1 MDTQES
7 QRLTLKDCKIDWK
20 NHPAEDENGNPT
32 IEDWTE
38 HREQWL
44 CEDCECNEY
53 SLANGDCCYRYYK
66 FDYDPEKFEQWR
78 QQNNY
83 SKNLIAYW
91 GLCRMFDD
99 GWIKSPAFVDWRN
112 FEGVLDSI
120 GLYIFWR
127 ISDTERFIREF
138 NNLDDRVAILKHF
151 KDNINFIIKDKDT
164 RKYMLPVFRNLL
176 SIQQEALKLHNEELK
191 RKAAAEKAQNKTPK
205 EKPEYTLSL
214 DEIIKYVREENP
226 DSAHVI
232 RGMLRFFA
240 MEKYGW
246 STTAV
251 KKRIEQINSQNIF
264 KVEGDYIAGDKNVE
278 AEIQDVHHGGIGA
291 QITPKNNQ

>member
-7 QRLTLKDCKIDWK
+7 KRLTLKDCKIDWK
-20 NHPAEDENGNPT
+20 NHPAQDENGNPT

-38 HREQWL
+38 HREEWL
-44 CEDCECNEY
+44 REDCECNEY
-53 SLANGDCCYRYYK
+53 SLANEDCCYLYYK

-99 GWIKSPAFVDWRN
+99 GWIKSPAFVDWRH

-120 GLYIFWR
+120 GLYIFLR
-127 ISDTERFIREF
+127 SSDTERFIREF
-138 NNLDDRVAILKHF
+138 NNPDDRVAILKHF

-164 RKYMLPVFRNLL
+164 RKFMLPVFRNLL

-191 RKAAAEKAQNKTPK
+191 RKAAAEKAKNKTPK
-205 EKPEYTLSL
+205 EKPEYILSV
-214 DEIIKYVREENP
+214 DEIIHYAKNNP
-226 DSAHVI
+226 DAAVAISA
-232 RGMLRFFA
+232 MLRYYAF
-240 MEKYGW
+240 EKEAW
-246 STTAV
+246 FNKTIRD
-251 KKRIEQINSQNIF
+251 KINEIEKHLLLIQAEKVSF
-264 KVEGDYIAGDKNVE
+264 EDKVENVK
-278 AEIQDVHHGGIGA
+278 
-291 QITPKNNQ
+291 ITERK

>member
-7 QRLTLKDCKIDWK
+7 KRLTLKDCKIDWK
-20 NHPAEDENGNPT
+20 NHPAKDEKGNPT

-38 HREQWL
+38 HREEWL
-44 CEDCECNEY
+44 REDCECNEY
-53 SLANGDCCYRYYK
+53 SLANRDCCYLYYK

-99 GWIKSPAFVDWRN
+99 GWIKSPAFVDWRH

-120 GLYIFWR
+120 GLYIFLR
-127 ISDTERFIREF
+127 SSDTERFIREF
-138 NNLDDRVAILKHF
+138 NNPDDRVAILKHF

-164 RKYMLPVFRNLL
+164 RKFMLPVFRNLL

-191 RKAAAEKAQNKTPK
+191 RKAAAEKAKNKKPK
-205 EKPEYTLSL
+205 EKPEYILSV
-214 DEIIKYVREENP
+214 DEIIHYAKNNP
-226 DSAHVI
+226 DAAVAISA
-232 RGMLRFFA
+232 MLRYYAF
-240 MEKYGW
+240 EKEAW
-246 STTAV
+246 FNKTIRD
-251 KKRIEQINSQNIF
+251 KINEIEKHLLLIQAEKVSF
-264 KVEGDYIAGDKNVE
+264 EDKVENVK
-278 AEIQDVHHGGIGA
+278 
-291 QITPKNNQ
+291 ITERK

>member
-7 QRLTLKDCKIDWK
+7 KRLTLKDCKIDWK
-20 NHPAEDENGNPT
+20 NHPAKDEKGNPT

-38 HREQWL
+38 HREEWL
-44 CEDCECNEY
+44 REDCECNEY
-53 SLANGDCCYRYYK
+53 SLANEDCCYLYYK

-99 GWIKSPAFVDWRN
+99 GWIKSPAFVDWRH

-120 GLYIFWR
+120 GLYIFLR
-127 ISDTERFIREF
+127 SSDTERFIREF

-164 RKYMLPVFRNLL
+164 RKFMLPVFRNLL

-191 RKAAAEKAQNKTPK
+191 RKAAAEKAKNKTPK
-205 EKPEYTLSL
+205 EKPEYILSV
-214 DEIIKYVREENP
+214 DEIIHYAKNNP
-226 DSAHVI
+226 DAAVAISA
-232 RGMLRFFA
+232 MLRYYAF
-240 MEKYGW
+240 EKEAW
-246 STTAV
+246 FNKTIRD
-251 KKRIEQINSQNIF
+251 KINEIEKHLLLIQTEKVSF
-264 KVEGDYIAGDKNVE
+264 EDKVENVK
-278 AEIQDVHHGGIGA
+278 
-291 QITPKNNQ
+291 ITERK

>member
-7 QRLTLKDCKIDWK
+7 KRLTLKDCKIDWK
-20 NHPAEDENGNPT
+20 NHPAKDEKGNPT

-38 HREQWL
+38 HREEWL
-44 CEDCECNEY
+44 REDCECNEY
-53 SLANGDCCYRYYK
+53 SLANEDCCYLYYK

-99 GWIKSPAFVDWRN
+99 GWIKSPAFVDWRH

-120 GLYIFWR
+120 GLYIFLR
-127 ISDTERFIREF
+127 SSDTERFIREF

-164 RKYMLPVFRNLL
+164 RKFMLPVFRNLL

-191 RKAAAEKAQNKTPK
+191 RKAAAEKAKNKTPK
-205 EKPEYTLSL
+205 EKPEYILSV
-214 DEIIKYVREENP
+214 DEIIHYAKNNP
-226 DSAHVI
+226 DAAVAISA
-232 RGMLRFFA
+232 MLRYYAF
-240 MEKYGW
+240 EKEAW
-246 STTAV
+246 FNKTIRDKINEIEKHLLLIQAEKVSFEDKVDTV
-251 KKRIEQINSQNIF
+251 KISERK
-264 KVEGDYIAGDKNVE
+264 
-278 AEIQDVHHGGIGA
+278 
-291 QITPKNNQ
+291 